1 MTMEYQEFISLGPVV
16 VADAQEYGLAMRL
29 ETQPSSTDGRVHT
42 FGCLLDESLAWEFL
56 RQLSSAVEDK
66 WGQPSSEIHLDRLF
80 ELSSLYQSTIKVRI
94 EIEPLSIC
102 DSNLC
107 R

>member
-42 FGCLLDESLAWEFL
+42 FGCLLDESLAREFL

-66 WGQPSSEIHLDRLF
+66 WGQPSSEIH
-80 ELSSLYQSTIKVRI
+80 
-94 EIEPLSIC
+94 
-102 DSNLC
+102 
-107 R
+107 

>member
-42 FGCLLDESLAWEFL
+42 FWMLTG
-56 RQLSSAVEDK
+56 
-66 WGQPSSEIHLDRLF
+66 
-80 ELSSLYQSTIKVRI
+80 
-94 EIEPLSIC
+94 
-102 DSNLC
+102 
-107 R
+107 